1 MNIKNK
7 KFFNAVICIMMAALM
22 ILTLAGCS
30 TVNEKRTAKL
40 NERLMAMFTQLDNA
54 KDAAVLAETATD
66 EYILEY
72 YNIRQTL
79 VNLSPFLPEGGV
91 AMDKETYRDL
101 SAQIEAA
108 EAEVEA
114 FTAK

>member
-1 MNIKNK
+1 MIRK
-7 KFFNAVICIMMAALM
+7 KTLTAVVCLALAA
-22 ILTLAGCS
+22 ILTLGLSGCA
-30 TVNEKRTAKL
+30 TVGEKRTAKL
-40 NERLMAMFTQLDNA
+40 NERLMAMFNQLDSA
-54 KDAAVLAETATD
+54 KDTAVLEETATD

-72 YNIRQTL
+72 YNIRQLL

-108 EAEVEA
+108 EAEVA
-114 FTAK
+114 VFTEK

>member
-1 MNIKNK
+1 MIHNK
-7 KFFNAVICIMMAALM
+7 TLFAILCFAMAAILM
-22 ILTLAGCS
+22 LGLTGCA
-30 TVNEKRTAKL
+30 VVGEKRTAKL
-40 NERLMAMFTQLDNA
+40 NERLMAMFTQLDVA

-91 AMDKETYRDL
+91 AMEKETYQDL
-101 SAQIEAA
+101 FAKIEAA
-108 EAEVEA
+108 EIEVTA
-114 FTAK
+114 FAAK